1 MTFMKFR
8 FLSTLFLSLTLSVV
22 LVAQPRAQMKEST
35 REMTVSARY
44 MLVPAS
50 DKGSMARLTLTMDGE
65 SLLGEPQTI
74 RLASA
79 ESATYWIPVDMA
91 DKMGKQVTVTI
102 TGGEA
107 DGVRFAD
114 SIPMEYDEQYR
125 PKYHFTPYFG
135 WTNDPNGMV
144 YHDGEW
150 HLAFQSNPYGTTH
163 SNMHW
168 GNAVSKDLM
177 HWENLP
183 LIVAPDSLGAI
194 FSGSSVVDANNTA
207 GFGKDAIVAIY
218 TSAGRMQRQSIA
230 WSNDRGRTFT
240 KYEGNPVLA
249 DPAHR
254 DYRDPKVAWID
265 DKWVMSLAT
274 GEVITFYGSKDLKNW
289 EKLSEFGRGIGSH
302 AAVWECPDLLRM
314 EYNGEEKWVLLVS
327 INPGGPNG
335 GSVTQYFIGD
345 FDGKEFH
352 ADPLPYPLWIDWGVD
367 NYAGVTF
374 GNVEGRH
381 VFMGWMSN
389 WNYSN
394 FTPTRYYRNAMT
406 LPRELSLKHNG
417 NHLFLASRP
426 AAEVYAAH
434 KQATEPV
441 DIKVKGK
448 AYIGDLMDGFDGA
461 YGMTMRLTPKGNGEY
476 GFRLCNSLGEYA
488 EFRFD
493 PAEGTLTLDRSKSG
507 KVDFS
512 ERYITTP
519 IVTPVPEAKSY
530 ELELYV
536 DKHSTELFIN
546 DGDVVFTN
554 CVFPNESYDSIEFF
568 SDGKTLKAEDVTVYK
583 ME

>member
-1 MTFMKFR
+1 MKIKTFC
-8 FLSTLFLSLTLSVV
+8 LSLAALLISAA
-22 LVAQPRAQMKEST
+22 LVAQPRGQMRESS

-44 MLVPAS
+44 MLVPAA
-50 DKGSMARLTLTMDGE
+50 DNGQMARLTVTADGE

-79 ESATYWIPVDMA
+79 ADATYWIPIDLA
-91 DKMGKQVTVTI
+91 ERQGQKVTVTI
-102 TGGEA
+102 AGGA
-107 DGVRFAD
+107 PDDVRFAD
-114 SIPMEYDEQYR
+114 TIPMEYDEQYR
-125 PKYHFTPYFG
+125 PLYHFTPYFG

-168 GNAVSKDLM
+168 GNAVSRDLI

-194 FSGSSVVDANNTA
+194 FSGSSVVDKNNTA
-207 GFGKDAIVAIY
+207 GFGKDAIVGIY
-218 TSAGRMQRQSIA
+218 TSAGRQQRQSIA

-240 KYEGNPVLA
+240 KYEGNPVLS

-254 DYRDPKVAWID
+254 DYRDPKVAWIG

-274 GEVITFYGSKDLKNW
+274 GEVITFYGSNDLKNW

-345 FDGKEFH
+345 FDGTEFH

-394 FTPTRYYRNAMT
+394 FVPTRYFRNAMT

-417 NHLFLASRP
+417 EHLFLASRP
-426 AAEVYAAH
+426 AAEVYAVR
-434 KQATEPV
+434 KQQTEPV
-441 DIKVKGK
+441 DVKVKGNALLGGLLEEFDS
-448 AYIGDLMDGFDGA
+448 AYSID
-461 YGMTMRLTPKGNGEY
+461 MTLLPKGDKEY
-476 GFRLCNSLGEYA
+476 GFRLCNSLNEFV
-488 EFRFD
+488 EFRFN

-507 KVDFS
+507 KTDFS
-512 ERYITTP
+512 PRYITTP
-519 IVTPVPEAKSY
+519 IVTPVPEARSY
-530 ELELYV
+530 ELELFV

-554 CVFPNESYDSIEFF
+554 CVFPNTPYDSIEFF
-568 SDGKTLKAEDVTVYK
+568 SDGKTLKVEDFVIYK
-583 ME
+583 MQ

>member
-1 MTFMKFR
+1 MNFR
-8 FLSTLFLSLTLSVV
+8 KTLLFCASLLLCASIM
-22 LVAQPRAQMKEST
+22 AQPRAQMRESK
-35 REMTVSARY
+35 REMTATARY
-44 MLVPAS
+44 MLVPAA
-50 DKGSMARLTLTMDGE
+50 DKGSMARLTITANGE
-65 SLLGEPQTI
+65 SLLGEPQSI

-79 ESATYWIPVDMA
+79 ESATYWIPIDLA
-91 DKMGKQVTVTI
+91 DWQGESLTVTI
-102 TGGEA
+102 MGGEA
-107 DGVRFAD
+107 DDIRFAD

-125 PKYHFTPYFG
+125 PKYHFSPYFG
-135 WTNDPNGMV
+135 WTNDPNGM
-144 YHDGEW
+144 YYLDGEW
-150 HLAFQSNPYGTTH
+150 HLAFQFNPYGTTH
-163 SNMHW
+163 GNMHW

-183 LIVAPDSLGAI
+183 AIIAPDSLGAI
-194 FSGSSVVDANNTA
+194 FSGSSVVDKDNTS
-207 GFGKDAIVAIY
+207 GFGENSVVAIY

-230 WSNDRGRTFT
+230 WSNDKGRNFT
-240 KYEGNPVLA
+240 KYDGNPVLA

-254 DYRDPKVAWID
+254 DYRDPKVAWIE

-274 GEVITFYGSKDLKNW
+274 GEVITFYGSKDLKSW

-345 FDGKEFH
+345 FDGTEFH

-381 VFMGWMSN
+381 LFMGWMSN

-417 NHLFLASRP
+417 DHLFLASRP
-426 AAEVYAAH
+426 AAEVYAARKQYAQH
-434 KQATEPV
+434 KDVKV
-441 DIKVKGK
+441 DGKVFV
-448 AYIGDLMDGFDGA
+448 GDLMKGLDGA
-461 YGMTMRLTPKGNGEY
+461 YAMTMRLTPKGDGEY
-476 GFRLCNSLGEYA
+476 GFRLCNSLGEYV

-493 PAEGTLTLDRSKSG
+493 PAEATLTLDRSKSG
-507 KVDFS
+507 KVEFS

-519 IVTPVPEAKSY
+519 IVTPVPEADSY

-536 DKHSTELFIN
+536 DRHSTELFIN

-554 CVFPNESYDSIEFF
+554 CVFPNEPYDSIEFF
-568 SDGKTLKAEDVTVYK
+568 SDGKSVKAEDIVVYK

>member
-44 MLVPAS
+44 MLVPAA
-50 DKGSMARLTLTMDGE
+50 DNGSMARLTLTLDGK

-79 ESATYWIPVDMA
+79 ESATYWIPIDMA

-218 TSAGRMQRQSIA
+218 PSAGRMQRQSIA

-367 NYAGVTF
+367 NYAGVPLA
-374 GNVEGRH
+374 
-381 VFMGWMSN
+381 MSRAVMYL
-389 WNYSN
+389 W
-394 FTPTRYYRNAMT
+394 A
-406 LPRELSLKHNG
+406 G
-417 NHLFLASRP
+417 
-426 AAEVYAAH
+426 
-434 KQATEPV
+434 
-441 DIKVKGK
+441 
-448 AYIGDLMDGFDGA
+448 
-461 YGMTMRLTPKGNGEY
+461 
-476 GFRLCNSLGEYA
+476 
-488 EFRFD
+488 
-493 PAEGTLTLDRSKSG
+493 
-507 KVDFS
+507 
-512 ERYITTP
+512 
-519 IVTPVPEAKSY
+519 
-530 ELELYV
+530 
-536 DKHSTELFIN
+536 
-546 DGDVVFTN
+546 
-554 CVFPNESYDSIEFF
+554 
-568 SDGKTLKAEDVTVYK
+568 
-583 ME
+583 

>member
-1 MTFMKFR
+1 MKIKTFC
-8 FLSTLFLSLTLSVV
+8 LSFAALLIGAA
-22 LVAQPRAQMKEST
+22 LVAQPRGQMRESS

-44 MLVPAS
+44 MLVPAA
-50 DKGSMARLTLTMDGE
+50 DNGQMARLTVTADGE

-79 ESATYWIPVDMA
+79 ADATYWIPIDLAERQGQKV
-91 DKMGKQVTVTI
+91 KVTI
-102 TGGEA
+102 AGGA
-107 DGVRFAD
+107 PDDVRFAD

-125 PKYHFTPYFG
+125 PLYHFTPYFG

-168 GNAVSKDLM
+168 GNAVSRDLI

-194 FSGSSVVDANNTA
+194 FSGSSVVDKNNTS
-207 GFGKDAIVAIY
+207 GFGKDAIVGIY
-218 TSAGRMQRQSIA
+218 TSAGRQQRQSIA

-240 KYEGNPVLA
+240 KYEGNPVLS

-345 FDGKEFH
+345 FDGTEFH

-394 FTPTRYYRNAMT
+394 FVPTRYFRNAMT

-417 NHLFLASRP
+417 DHLFLASRP
-426 AAEVYAAH
+426 AAEVYAAR
-434 KQATEPV
+434 KLATEPV
-441 DIKVKGK
+441 DVKLKGK
-448 AYIGDLMDGFDGA
+448 TLLGGLLEEFDGA
-461 YGMTMRLTPKGNGEY
+461 YSIDMTLLPKGNGEY
-476 GFRLCNSLGEYA
+476 GFRLCNSLNEYV
-488 EFRFD
+488 EFRFN
-493 PAEGTLTLDRSKSG
+493 PAEGTLTLDRAKSG
-507 KVDFS
+507 KTDFS
-512 ERYITTP
+512 PRYITTP
-519 IVTPVPEAKSY
+519 IVTPVPEARSY
-530 ELELYV
+530 ELELFV

-554 CVFPNESYDSIEFF
+554 CVFPNEPYDSIEFF
-568 SDGKTLKAEDVTVYK
+568 SDGKTLKIEDFVIYK
-583 ME
+583 MQ

>member
-1 MTFMKFR
+1 
-8 FLSTLFLSLTLSVV
+8 
-22 LVAQPRAQMKEST
+22 
-35 REMTVSARY
+35 MTVSARY

>member
-1 MTFMKFR
+1 
-8 FLSTLFLSLTLSVV
+8 
-22 LVAQPRAQMKEST
+22 
-35 REMTVSARY
+35 
-44 MLVPAS
+44 
-50 DKGSMARLTLTMDGE
+50 
-65 SLLGEPQTI
+65 
-74 RLASA
+74 
-79 ESATYWIPVDMA
+79 
-91 DKMGKQVTVTI
+91 
-102 TGGEA
+102 
-107 DGVRFAD
+107 
-114 SIPMEYDEQYR
+114 MEYDEQYR
-125 PKYHFTPYFG
+125 PLYHFTPYFG

-168 GNAVSKDLM
+168 GNAVSRDLI

-194 FSGSSVVDANNTA
+194 FSGSSVVDKNNTA
-207 GFGKDAIVAIY
+207 GFGKDAIVGIY
-218 TSAGRMQRQSIA
+218 TSAGRQQRQSIA

-240 KYEGNPVLA
+240 KYEGNPVLS

-254 DYRDPKVAWID
+254 DYRDPKVAWIG

-345 FDGKEFH
+345 FDGTEFH

-394 FTPTRYYRNAMT
+394 FVPTRYFRNAMT

-417 NHLFLASRP
+417 EHLFLASRP
-426 AAEVYAAH
+426 AAEVYAAR
-434 KQATEPV
+434 KQQTEPV
-441 DIKVKGK
+441 DVKVKGK
-448 AYIGDLMDGFDGA
+448 ALIGGLLEEFDGA
-461 YGMTMRLTPKGNGEY
+461 YSIDMTLLPKGDKEY
-476 GFRLCNSLGEYA
+476 GFRLCNSLNEYV
-488 EFRFD
+488 EFRFN
-493 PAEGTLTLDRSKSG
+493 PAEGTL
-507 KVDFS
+507 
-512 ERYITTP
+512 
-519 IVTPVPEAKSY
+519 
-530 ELELYV
+530 
-536 DKHSTELFIN
+536 
-546 DGDVVFTN
+546 
-554 CVFPNESYDSIEFF
+554 
-568 SDGKTLKAEDVTVYK
+568 
-583 ME
+583 